1 MACTGVCHLADNRHL
16 LHGRDGKVERTKDMP
31 ERLWML
37 RHEIGQGT
45 QVVVSPLSVVLVS
58 SKGRQAQQ
66 YLDGDTVARRS
77 SIVHDILG
85 TANQSFV
92 VTARI
97 EKASVLLI
105 GEQGDRLIHQSA
117 RL

>member
-1 MACTGVCHLADNRHL
+1 MVCTGVCHLADNRHL
-16 LHGRDGKVERTKDMP
+16 LHWRNGKVQRTKDMP

-45 QVVVSPLSVVLVS
+45 QVVIGPLPVVLIAG
-58 SKGRQAQQ
+58 KGRQAQQ

-77 SIVHDILG
+77 SIVHDIFG

-92 VTARI
+92 IAARI
-97 EKASVLLI
+97 EKASVL
-105 GEQGDRLIHQSA
+105 
-117 RL
+117 